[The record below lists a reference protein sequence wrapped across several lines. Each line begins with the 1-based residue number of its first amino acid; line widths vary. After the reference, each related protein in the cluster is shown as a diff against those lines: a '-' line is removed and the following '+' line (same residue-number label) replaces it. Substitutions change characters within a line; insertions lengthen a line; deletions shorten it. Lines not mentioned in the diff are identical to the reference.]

1 MHYDCMSLPSLMAFA
16 KPSVILT
23 WVFLRYSD
31 SNPAFQESAKR
42 MMLATWLVELYLRK
56 YSELEDVI
64 NAGLLSQDMTDRK
77 EELSK
82 IENEFKVF
90 LQTNAVNSIFSL

>member
-1 MHYDCMSLPSLMAFA
+1 
-16 KPSVILT
+16 
-23 WVFLRYSD
+23 
-31 SNPAFQESAKR
+31 

-77 EELSK
+77 EELSR
-82 IENEFKVF
+82 IEDEFKMF
-90 LQTNAVNSIFSL
+90 LQVNTVIVTIYIFSPVMFFTDSTSRVR